1 VRFVDFLRTAVLLFA
16 GAGTALA
23 VVTIAGATAHE
34 DRVLIYVA
42 VGWWAISAVVGL
54 WLGRRAQTSTGIAR
68 LMAGARASN
77 ALPELEPGAV
87 LFNRL
92 WSLALVTIIAGGVAF
107 LIPQVP
113 AAATG
118 YTLIAALAW
127 RKQSAAVEA
136 VEGRDGVRFYVDR
149 ISPFK
154 ATQLIRTPG
163 FRRIEPPEDVEREAK
178 TVG

>member
-1 VRFVDFLRTAVLLFA
+1 VRFRDFLRVSVVLFG
-16 GAGTALA
+16 GAATALA
-23 VVTIAGATAHE
+23 VVSVAGAAGEDTNTLVYVAAIWWCLATLAGLWVGRRPMTTPGIAG
-34 DRVLIYVA
+34 LLS
-42 VGWWAISAVVGL
+42 SA
-54 WLGRRAQTSTGIAR
+54 RNT
-68 LMAGARASN
+68 N
-77 ALPELEPGAV
+77 ALPELEPGTV

-92 WSLALVTIIAGGVAF
+92 WSLALVTIIAGAVAF

-149 ISPFK
+149 VSPFK

-163 FRRIEPPEDVEREAK
+163 FRRVEPPEEIDRKAK